1 MMLLIYV
8 DGLHGINYHRLIT
21 PLRRLEDDIQ
31 MFWIDSLNK
40 LSELDLN
47 KVDYLIVSRKISVA
61 DYGIFRK
68 ILDKYNIKLVLD
80 NDDYWELEK
89 HNQAN
94 ELYFRYLAHDIKNT
108 IKIADI
114 IWSPSHVLI
123 KEMKRIN
130 PRAEYHYI
138 PNSINP
144 DDPQWQVGKL
154 HTDKVRFGYLGAMG
168 HSKDID
174 LIGYDFSD
182 KEMYSVTVE
191 DYPDRFG
198 ANYVISPEDSFSY
211 GKLYKYFDVSLV
223 PLGTSKF
230 NQCKSDLKISEAGF
244 TRTAVIASK
253 VTPYK
258 QVVEDGVTGILVSDK
273 LEWKEAIEG
282 MTLEKATR
290 LANNLYDFCVEE
302 YHVDKVNEIRLDSLL
317 NP

>member
-21 PLRRLEDDIQ
+21 PLRRLENDVQ
-31 MFWIDSLNK
+31 MFWIDSLTK
-40 LSELDLN
+40 LSELDLD
-47 KVDYLIVSRKISVA
+47 KVDYLIVSRKISVG

-94 ELYFRYLAHDIKNT
+94 DVYFRYLSHDIKNT

-123 KEMKRIN
+123 KEMKRLN
-130 PRAEYHYI
+130 KVAEFHYI

-144 DDPQWQVGKL
+144 DDPQWDVVKEP
-154 HTDKVRFGYLGAMG
+154 TDVVRFGYLGAMG

-174 LIGYDFSD
+174 LIGYDFTG
-182 KEMYSVTVE
+182 KEMHCVNVE
-191 DYPDRFG
+191 DYPERFK
-198 ANYVISPEDSFSY
+198 ANHTIDPVDTFSY
-211 GKLYKYFDVSLV
+211 GRLYEKFDVSLV

-230 NQCKSDLKISEAGF
+230 NQCKSDLKIAEAGF
-244 TRTAVIASK
+244 TKTAVIASK

-258 QVVEDGVTGILVSDK
+258 QVIEDGVTGILVNDR
-273 LEWKEAIEG
+273 LEWKDAIES
-282 MTLEKATR
+282 MTLDKAKR

-302 YHVDKVNEIRLDSLL
+302 YHVDKVNETRLDSLL
-317 NP
+317 K

>member
-31 MFWIDSLNK
+31 MYWIDSLNK
-40 LSELDLN
+40 LSELDLD

-154 HTDKVRFGYLGAMG
+154 YTDKVRFGYLGAMG

-174 LIGYDFSD
+174 LIGYDFSN

-317 NP
+317 K

>member
-31 MFWIDSLNK
+31 MYWIDSLNK

-273 LEWKEAIEG
+273 LEWREAIEG

-302 YHVDKVNEIRLDSLL
+302 YHVDKVNEIRLDSLRK
-317 NP
+317 

>member
-68 ILDKYNIKLVLD
+68 ILDKYSIKLVLD

-317 NP
+317 K

>member
-31 MFWIDSLNK
+31 MFWIDSLTK

-47 KVDYLIVSRKISVA
+47 KVDYLIVSRKISVG

-317 NP
+317 K

>member
-21 PLRRLEDDIQ
+21 PLRRLENDVQ

-40 LSELDLN
+40 LSELDLD
-47 KVDYLIVSRKISVA
+47 KVDYLIVSRKISVG

-108 IKIADI
+108 IKISDI

>member
-174 LIGYDFSD
+174 LIGYNFSD

-317 NP
+317 K

>member
-31 MFWIDSLNK
+31 MYWIDSLNK

-174 LIGYDFSD
+174 LIGYDFSN

-317 NP
+317 K

>member
-31 MFWIDSLNK
+31 MYWIDSLNK

-273 LEWKEAIEG
+273 LEWREAIEG

-317 NP
+317 K

>member
-31 MFWIDSLNK
+31 MFWIDSLTK
-40 LSELDLN
+40 LSELELE
-47 KVDYLIVSRKISVA
+47 KVDYLIVSRKISVG
-61 DYGIFRK
+61 DYGIFKK
-68 ILDKYNIKLVLD
+68 ILNKYNIKLVLD
-80 NDDYWELEK
+80 NDDFWELER

-108 IKIADI
+108 IRIADI

-123 KEMKRIN
+123 KEMKRLN
-130 PRAEYHYI
+130 PRAEYHYV

-144 DDPQWQVGKL
+144 DDPQWKGEKL
-154 HTDKVRFGYLGAMG
+154 YTDKVRFGYLGAMG

-182 KEMYSVTVE
+182 KEMYSVMVE

-258 QVVEDGVTGILVSDK
+258 QVIEDGITGILVSDK

-302 YHVDKVNEIRLDSLL
+302 CHVDKVNEIRLDSLL
-317 NP
+317 K

>member
-31 MFWIDSLNK
+31 MYWIDSLNK
-40 LSELDLN
+40 LSELDLD
-47 KVDYLIVSRKISVA
+47 KVDYLIVSRKISVG

-244 TRTAVIASK
+244 TRTAVIASN

-273 LEWKEAIEG
+273 LEWKDAIEG

>member
-31 MFWIDSLNK
+31 MFWIDSLTK
-40 LSELDLN
+40 LSELELD
-47 KVDYLIVSRKISVA
+47 KVDYLIVSRKISVG

-68 ILDKYNIKLVLD
+68 ILNKYNIKLVLD
-80 NDDYWELEK
+80 NDDFWELEK

-94 ELYFRYLAHDIKNT
+94 ELYFRYLSHDIKNT

-130 PRAEYHYI
+130 PRAEYYYV

-144 DDPQWQVGKL
+144 DDPQWKGGKL

-182 KEMYSVTVE
+182 KEMYSVAVE

-258 QVVEDGVTGILVSDK
+258 QVIEDGITGILVNDK

-282 MTLEKATR
+282 MTLEKAKR

-317 NP
+317 T

>member
-40 LSELDLN
+40 LSDIELD

-61 DYGIFRK
+61 DYDIFRK
-68 ILDKYNIKLVLD
+68 ILNKYNIKLVLD
-80 NDDYWELEK
+80 NDDFWELEK

-94 ELYFRYLAHDIKNT
+94 ELYFKYLAHDIKNT
-108 IKIADI
+108 IRIADI
-114 IWSPSHVLI
+114 IWSPSQVLI
-123 KEMKRIN
+123 KEMKRLN
-130 PRAEYHYI
+130 PRAEYHYV

-144 DDPQWQVGKL
+144 DDPQWQGVKL
-154 HTDKVRFGYLGAMG
+154 PTNQVRFGYLGAMG
-168 HSKDID
+168 HTKDVE
-174 LIGYDFSD
+174 LVGYDFSN
-182 KEMYSVTVE
+182 KEMYSVMIE
-191 DYPDRFG
+191 DYPEKFG
-198 ANYVISPEDSFSY
+198 ANYVMSPRDPFSY
-211 GKLYKYFDVSLV
+211 GESYNYFDVSLV
-223 PLGTSKF
+223 PLGASKF

-244 TRTAVIASK
+244 TKTAVIASK

-258 QVVEDGVTGILVSDK
+258 QVIEDGITGILVSDK

-282 MTLEKATR
+282 MTLEKAKR

-317 NP
+317 K

>member
-40 LSELDLN
+40 LSDIELD

-61 DYGIFRK
+61 DYDIFRK
-68 ILDKYNIKLVLD
+68 ILNKYNIKLVLD
-80 NDDYWELEK
+80 NDDFWELEK

-94 ELYFRYLAHDIKNT
+94 ELYFKYLAHDIKNT
-108 IKIADI
+108 IRIADI
-114 IWSPSHVLI
+114 IWSPSQVLI
-123 KEMKRIN
+123 KEMKRLN
-130 PRAEYHYI
+130 PRAEYHYV

-144 DDPQWQVGKL
+144 DDPQWQGVKL
-154 HTDKVRFGYLGAMG
+154 PTNQVRFGYLGAMG
-168 HSKDID
+168 HTKDVE
-174 LIGYDFSD
+174 LVGYDFSN
-182 KEMYSVTVE
+182 KEMYSVMIE
-191 DYPDRFG
+191 DYPEKFG
-198 ANYVISPEDSFSY
+198 ANYVMSPRDPFSY
-211 GKLYKYFDVSLV
+211 GKLYQYFDVSLV

-244 TRTAVIASK
+244 TKTAVIASK

-258 QVVEDGVTGILVSDK
+258 QVIEDGITGILVSDK

-282 MTLEKATR
+282 MTLEKAKR

-317 NP
+317 K

>member
-302 YHVDKVNEIRLDSLL
+302 YHVDKVMRFV
-317 NP
+317 

>member
-40 LSELDLN
+40 LSDIELD

-61 DYGIFRK
+61 DYGVFRK
-68 ILDKYNIKLVLD
+68 ILNKYNIKLVLD
-80 NDDYWELEK
+80 NDDFWELEK

-94 ELYFRYLAHDIKNT
+94 ELYFKYLAHDIKNT
-108 IKIADI
+108 IRIADI
-114 IWSPSHVLI
+114 IWSPSQVLI
-123 KEMKRIN
+123 KEMKRLN
-130 PRAEYHYI
+130 PRAEYHYV

-144 DDPQWQVGKL
+144 DDPQWQGVKL
-154 HTDKVRFGYLGAMG
+154 HTDQVRFGYLGAMG
-168 HSKDID
+168 HSKDVE
-174 LIGYDFSD
+174 LVGYNFSD
-182 KEMYSVTVE
+182 KEMYSIMIE
-191 DYPDRFG
+191 DYPEKFG
-198 ANYVISPEDSFSY
+198 ANYVMSPRDPFSY
-211 GKLYKYFDVSLV
+211 GKLYQYFDVSLV

-244 TRTAVIASK
+244 TKTAVIASK

-258 QVVEDGVTGILVSDK
+258 QVIEDGITGILVSDK

-282 MTLEKATR
+282 MTLKKAKR

-317 NP
+317 K

>member
-21 PLRRLEDDIQ
+21 PLRRLENDVQ
-31 MFWIDSLNK
+31 MFWIDSLTK
-40 LSELDLN
+40 LSELELD

-61 DYGIFRK
+61 DYGVFRK
-68 ILDKYNIKLVLD
+68 ILNKYNIKLVLD
-80 NDDYWELEK
+80 NDDFWELEK
-89 HNQAN
+89 HNEAN
-94 ELYFRYLAHDIKNT
+94 ELYFKYFAHDIKNT

-114 IWSPSHVLI
+114 IWSPSNVLI
-123 KEMKRIN
+123 KEMKRLN
-130 PRAEYHYI
+130 PRAEYHYV

-144 DDPQWQVGKL
+144 DDHQWQWDKL
-154 HTDKVRFGYLGAMG
+154 PTNQVRFGYLGAMG
-168 HSKDID
+168 HGKDID
-174 LIGYDFSD
+174 LIGYDFSE
-182 KEMYSVTVE
+182 KEMYSVMIE
-191 DYPDRFG
+191 DYPEKFG
-198 ANYVISPEDSFSY
+198 ANYVMTPEDSFSY

-258 QVVEDGVTGILVSDK
+258 QVIEDGVTGILVSDK

-317 NP
+317 K

>member
-1 MMLLIYV
+1 MLLIYV

-31 MFWIDSLNK
+31 MFWIDSLTK
-40 LSELDLN
+40 LSELELD
-47 KVDYLIVSRKISVA
+47 KVDYLIVSRKISVG

-68 ILDKYNIKLVLD
+68 ILNKYNIKLVLD

-94 ELYFRYLAHDIKNT
+94 ELYFKYFAHDIKNT

-114 IWSPSHVLI
+114 IWSPSHFLI
-123 KEMKRIN
+123 KEMKRLN
-130 PRAEYHYI
+130 PRAEYHYV

-144 DDPQWQVGKL
+144 DDPQWQGVKL
-154 HTDKVRFGYLGAMG
+154 HTDQVRFGYLGAMG
-168 HSKDID
+168 HGKDID

-182 KEMYSVTVE
+182 KEMYSIMIE
-191 DYPDRFG
+191 DYPEKFG
-198 ANYVISPEDSFSY
+198 ANYVMSPEDSFSY

-258 QVVEDGVTGILVSDK
+258 QVIEDGVTGILVSDK

-302 YHVDKVNEIRLDSLL
+302 YHIDKVNEIRLDSLL
-317 NP
+317 K

>member
-21 PLRRLEDDIQ
+21 PLRRLEDDVQ

-40 LSELDLN
+40 LSDIELD

-68 ILDKYNIKLVLD
+68 ILNKYNIKLVLD
-80 NDDYWELEK
+80 NDDFWELEK

-94 ELYFRYLAHDIKNT
+94 DLYFKYLTHDIKNT
-108 IKIADI
+108 IRIADI

-123 KEMKRIN
+123 KEMKRLN
-130 PRAEYHYI
+130 PRAEYYYV

-144 DDPQWQVGKL
+144 DDPQWQGGKL
-154 HTDKVRFGYLGAMG
+154 PTDQVRFGYLGAMG
-168 HSKDID
+168 HTKDVE
-174 LIGYDFSD
+174 LVGYDFSD
-182 KEMYSVTVE
+182 KEMYSIMIE
-191 DYPDRFG
+191 DYPEKFG
-198 ANYVISPEDSFSY
+198 ANYVMSPKDSFSY
-211 GKLYKYFDVSLV
+211 GTLYQYFDVSLV
-223 PLGTSKF
+223 PLGTSRF

-244 TRTAVIASK
+244 TKTAVIASN

-258 QVVEDGVTGILVSDK
+258 QVIEDGITGILVNDK

-302 YHVDKVNEIRLDSLL
+302 YHVDKVNDIRLDSLFK
-317 NP
+317 